1 MIVILGTL
9 RFPPDSMAKVRPR
22 LEALVQQ
29 TNRLDGPIAYDVGED
44 PFDPGLIR
52 FSEVWT
58 DMETLTHHI
67 QAPHM
72 PPWRA
77 TCAEFGASD
86 RAFTLYE
93 ASSSRPL

>member
-1 MIVILGTL
+1 MIVILGSM
-9 RFPPDSMAKVRPR
+9 RFPPQNMPQLRPH
-22 LEALVQQ
+22 LQALVEE
-29 TNRLDGPIAYDVGED
+29 TRRLDSPIAYDVGED

-58 DMETLTHHI
+58 DMETLTRHI

-77 TCAEFGASD
+77 TCAELGVSD
-86 RAFTLYE
+86 RAFTIYDV
-93 ASSSRPL
+93 SGSRPL